1 MIETDFKC
9 AELHLFNDDMSLCLF
24 HRKFH
29 MDKLRKQMNQ
39 QAFWYLLKTTFN
51 QKKYI
56 HVLFWI
62 SVEKRFRVFPPLQ
75 RWKFFNFLIGSLEN
89 TLSFVFD
96 IGQISKCTWSL

>member
-39 QAFWYLLKTTFN
+39 QAFWYLLKTTFS
-51 QKKYI
+51 KKNTSTFYFEFQLKN
-56 HVLFWI
+56 VFAY
-62 SVEKRFRVFPPLQ
+62 FRPY
-75 RWKFFNFLIGSLEN
+75 NAE
-89 TLSFVFD
+89 SFSIF
-96 IGQISKCTWSL
+96 